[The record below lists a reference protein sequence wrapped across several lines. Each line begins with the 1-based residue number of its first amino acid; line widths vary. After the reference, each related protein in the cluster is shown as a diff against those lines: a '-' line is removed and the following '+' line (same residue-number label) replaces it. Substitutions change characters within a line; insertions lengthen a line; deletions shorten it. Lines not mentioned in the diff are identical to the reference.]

1 MNYLAIIP
9 ARGGSKS
16 IKNKNLVKINGTPL
30 IKFTLEAALKCKK
43 ITEICVS
50 SDDDKILNFSKKFN
64 VTTIK
69 RPKNLSLDNSPT
81 HPVIKHCLK
90 FYKKLKKIPK
100 NVIILQPTSP
110 LRNTQHISQAIKKYE
125 KNKSF
130 QTLVSCIKV
139 PHNYEPNSLMFEK
152 NGCLKFTKKK
162 KIFNRHKKKIFY
174 ARNGAA
180 IYIIKYPL
188 INKKIFGPKIIKY
201 EMDEFSSIDID
212 NYNDLKLCKMI
223 MKNYK

>member
-1 MNYLAIIP
+1 M
-9 ARGGSKS
+9 RR
-16 IKNKNLVKINGTPL
+16 T
-30 IKFTLEAALKCKK
+30 
-43 ITEICVS
+43 
-50 SDDDKILNFSKKFN
+50 
-64 VTTIK
+64 
-69 RPKNLSLDNSPT
+69 
-81 HPVIKHCLK
+81 
-90 FYKKLKKIPK
+90 
-100 NVIILQPTSP
+100 
-110 LRNTQHISQAIKKYE
+110 
-125 KNKSF
+125 KSF